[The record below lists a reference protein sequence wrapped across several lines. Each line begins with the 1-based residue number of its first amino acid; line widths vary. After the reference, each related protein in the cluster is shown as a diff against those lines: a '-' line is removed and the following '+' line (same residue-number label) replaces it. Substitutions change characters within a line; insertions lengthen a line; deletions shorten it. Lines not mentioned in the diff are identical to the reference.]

1 MNKTENQIRELQV
14 NSSKRQPILQIFILF
29 IGLFIS
35 LSFGQDQKTIAVL
48 NFDNNSIADREQMES
63 LRKGL
68 AEMLSTEMSQIQA
81 FKVVEREKLQDLL
94 SEISLGQSGAI
105 DPASAQ
111 KVGKLVGAQTLL
123 LGSFI
128 NMFGGKMR
136 IDVRIVEV
144 ETGLTLKAVEASGK
158 VDKLFDMVKQIAKKI
173 TKYYQIKITKSDQKR
188 IKSRTGSDNFE
199 ATLLYSEGLDYS
211 DSARSKW
218 KAGDKDTARTLYQK
232 ALEAFEQALNKSKD
246 YRDAQLKIQEVKAAL
261 QNL

>member
-1 MNKTENQIRELQV
+1 MNGKTKHSVLI
-14 NSSKRQPILQIFILF
+14 SLF
-29 IGLFIS
+29 LLVGLLIS
-35 LSFGQDQKTIAVL
+35 LSYGQTRKTIAVL
-48 NFDNNSIADREQMES
+48 NFDNNSIAERDQMES

-68 AEMLSTEMSQIQA
+68 ADMLSTEMSQIQA

-111 KVGKLVGAQTLL
+111 KVGRLVGAQTLL

-144 ETGLTLKAVEASGK
+144 ETGLTLKAVEESGK
-158 VDKLFDMVKQIAKKI
+158 VDKLFDMVKKIAKKI
-173 TKYYQIKITKSDQKR
+173 AKFYKIKITKNDKKR
-188 IKSRTGSDNFE
+188 MEKHKGSDTFE
-199 ATLLYSEGLDYS
+199 ATILYSKGLDFS
-211 DSARSKW
+211 DLARSKL
-218 KAGDKDTARTLYQK
+218 KTGDKQAAKTYFQK
-232 ALEAFEQALNKSKD
+232 AQESFQQALKKSKN
-246 YRDAQLKIQEVKAAL
+246 YQDAREKLQEVQAVL

>member
-1 MNKTENQIRELQV
+1 MRELQV
-14 NSSKRQPILQIFILF
+14 NKFSGHAILKIFFVLM
-29 IGLFIS
+29 GLLIS
-35 LSFGQDQKTIAVL
+35 FAQGQNRKTIAVL
-48 NFDNNSIADREQMES
+48 NFDNNSIADRDQMES

-68 AEMLSTEMSQIQA
+68 ADMLSTEMSQIQA

-111 KVGKLVGAQTLL
+111 KVGRLVGAQTLL

-144 ETGLTLKAVEASGK
+144 ETGLTLKAVEESDK
-158 VDKLFDMVKQIAKKI
+158 VDKLFDMVKKIAKKI
-173 TKYYQIKITKSDQKR
+173 AKFYKIKITKNDRKR
-188 IKSRTGSDNFE
+188 MEQRKGSDTFE
-199 ATLLYSEGLDYS
+199 ATMLYSKGLDFS
-211 DSARSKW
+211 DLARSKL
-218 KAGDKDTARTLYQK
+218 KTGDKQAAKTYFQK
-232 ALEAFEQALNKSKD
+232 AQESFREALEKSKN
-246 YRDAQLKIQEVKAAL
+246 YQDAREKLQEVQVAL